1 MSETSITTPAK
12 TAPTSNSE
20 PASEQPQTVT
30 LSPRHRE
37 NLKAI
42 DAQMSEAIQQAAH
55 PFQERMRGYLA
66 GLMAELDLKGNW
78 DYDAQTFTFTRK

>member
-1 MSETSITTPAK
+1 MG
-12 TAPTSNSE
+12 
-20 PASEQPQTVT
+20 
-30 LSPRHRE
+30 
-37 NLKAI
+37 
-42 DAQMSEAIQQAAH
+42 EAIQQAAR

>member
-1 MSETSITTPAK
+1 MSEKSTMTPAK

-20 PASEQPQTVT
+20 PTSEQPQTVT
-30 LSPRHRE
+30 LSPRHQE

-42 DAQMSEAIQQAAH
+42 DAQMSEAVQQAAL
-55 PFQERMRGYLA
+55 PYQERMRGYLA
-66 GLMAELDLKGNW
+66 GIMAELDLKGNW